1 MVPGTIFG
9 GAEWF
14 AQHCWYE
21 WRRNAARRLPSPS
34 SSSALSLVEEE
45 PDTTAWFALRF
56 GPATFGIFDAFPD
69 DAGRQAHLAGKVAQ
83 ALMARADEL
92 FVAHPTITK
101 VDVLASKLPG

>member
-1 MVPGTIFG
+1 MVRAALLVRVEAKRGKEAAV
-9 GAEWF
+9 AEF
-14 AQHCWYE
+14 LE
-21 WRRNAARRLPSPS
+21 G
-34 SSSALSLVEEE
+34 ALSLVQDE

>member
-1 MVPGTIFG
+1 MVRAALLVRVEAKRGKEAAV
-9 GAEWF
+9 AEF
-14 AQHCWYE
+14 LE
-21 WRRNAARRLPSPS
+21 SV
-34 SSSALSLVEEE
+34 LSLVEKE

-69 DAGRQAHLAGKVAQ
+69 DVGRQAHLAGKVAQ

>member
-1 MVPGTIFG
+1 MVRAALLVRVEAKRGKEAAV
-9 GAEWF
+9 AEF
-14 AQHCWYE
+14 LE
-21 WRRNAARRLPSPS
+21 
-34 SSSALSLVEEE
+34 SALSLVEEE

-69 DAGRQAHLAGKVAQ
+69 DAGRQAHLAGKVAK